1 MKQRKPTR
9 KTGSTRRAAK
19 ANAPKRKTARPARG
33 KAGRASSARGAG
45 AVALPVECAIASVPE
60 LRDRL
65 LKRLTH
71 AGNVQI
77 DASAVQRI
85 DTAALQV
92 LAAFARDRRE
102 GSLPVEWLGVP
113 GCLTE
118 AATLLDLTDVLGL
131 QGARGA

>member
-1 MKQRKPTR
+1 MKQRKAPR
-9 KTGSTRRAAK
+9 KTGTKRRVAK
-19 ANAPKRKTARPARG
+19 AAAPKRKTVRPVR
-33 KAGRASSARGAG
+33 RPPVS
-45 AVALPVECAIASVPE
+45 LPAECVIASAAG
-60 LRDRL
+60 LRTAL
-65 LKRLTH
+65 LKRLGDS
-71 AGNVQI
+71 GNVQI